1 MCCSFL
7 FRHYFVWKAPVG
19 TLVPMNRRVTVKHT
33 LAILCELSDPFKGC
47 WWPPTGGS
55 KSHGL
60 NHLVYGI
67 KCHLSNGHHERQS
80 PNASHLTSHGFPPIF
95 RWTKISQKP
104 LGHQSSIDNFRKNPL
119 LLRFSKAV
127 LFFFGQALH
136 YLQFATRW
144 VFQINSL
151 SWRGDP
157 HASKCCCQLFLVKLS
172 TNFLGILRWISCEK
186 CIHKSIMT
194 PVSSL
199 MGDSRWF
206 VSAARGAR

>member
-95 RWTKISQKP
+95 GGQKSHRN
-104 LGHQSSIDNFRKNPL
+104 LWAINHQSITLEKTHCCS
-119 LLRFSKAV
+119 
-127 LFFFGQALH
+127 
-136 YLQFATRW
+136 
-144 VFQINSL
+144 VFQKL
-151 SWRGDP
+151 
-157 HASKCCCQLFLVKLS
+157 CCFFWAGAALS
-172 TNFLGILRWISCEK
+172 TVCHQVGVPNKLIEL
-186 CIHKSIMT
+186 
-194 PVSSL
+194 
-199 MGDSRWF
+199 
-206 VSAARGAR
+206 ARGPSCQQVLLPIVLGEIVYQFPRHFAMDFLWKVHS